1 MMDLEALRAA
11 TAIACLLGAVAL
23 GPSIAHGGAPA
34 PAEDLVQKI
43 EASRAVD
50 LTHTFD
56 DETVYWP
63 TDRKGFE
70 HETLSEG
77 ETPGG
82 WFYAAGRYGGAEHGG
97 THLDAP
103 IHFARGRTTADRLKL
118 TSLIGPLV
126 LVDVTKA
133 AQENPDY
140 RLTEADL
147 LAWEKRHG
155 RIPEGAIVVLRSGW
169 SARWPDRAR
178 VLGTAVPGDTENLHF
193 PGFSA
198 GAAQFLVEKRSIA
211 AVGVDTPSI
220 DHGPSR
226 DFIAHRIFSGADK
239 PGFENLAN
247 LEALPENGATL
258 IALPMKIGGGSGAP
272 LRAIALL
279 P

>member
-1 MMDLEALRAA
+1 MKGPGDLRVTLVVGCVLG
-11 TAIACLLGAVAL
+11 AIALGA
-23 GPSIAHGGAPA
+23 SIVRAGETDPV
-34 PAEDLVQKI
+34 EDLVQKI
-43 EASRAVD
+43 EATRAVD

-56 DETVYWP
+56 ADTVYWP
-63 TDRKGFE
+63 TDREGFE

-103 IHFARGRTTADRLKL
+103 IHFARGRMTADRLKL

-133 AQENPDY
+133 ARENPDY

-155 RIPEGAIVVLRSGW
+155 RIPAGAIVVLRSGW

-178 VLGTAVPGDTENLHF
+178 VLGTAVAGDTKNLHF

-198 GAAQFLVEKRSIA
+198 EAAQFLVDERSIA

-220 DHGPSR
+220 DHGPSQ
-226 DFIAHRIFSGADK
+226 DFIAHRIFSAADK

-247 LEALPENGATL
+247 LEAVPESGATL
-258 IALPMKIGGGSGAP
+258 IALPMKIGDGSGAP